1 MPTIDGEKSKSK
13 FGALQTKL
21 LKLHPGELRDS
32 EATMI
37 LNNIRSDPEFEKAWR
52 NATPSKKKKKNRYNP
67 AEGYGPLSK

>member
-1 MPTIDGEKSKSK
+1 MPTINGEKSKSK

-37 LNNIRSDPEFEKAWR
+37 LNHIRNDPEFEKAWR
-52 NATPSKKKKKNRYNP
+52 NSTPSSKKKKNK
-67 AEGYGPLSK
+67 GPLSK